1 MSCDR
6 HWKLLLGD
14 FRSLVWGLYV
24 SKVKS
29 KPYTRPIHPFMP
41 VLLWKH
47 SLICT
52 PRPQHKHTH
61 SHCAL
66 PPVKWTIPSKSKS
79 SSMRPVSC
87 SVEKYGNKSSPI
99 PRAPWLIS
107 QPLRGTRWTNCLCL
121 QATSCLIVRFIR
133 EEQELGERQVGA
145 FTCSWRDE
153 ASWGTRGDEWKSE
166 WFHAVPTWSH
176 FFFFYLW
183 CSTVTHQHTEAL
195 SELPENREGSTL
207 FPTSRWKIP
216 QTSARL
222 IKTGLYLTDKQFII
236 FPVRICNAMATL
248 FSATEL
254 VKFLILD
261 SELTENG

>member
-1 MSCDR
+1 MADKPATQR
-6 HWKLLLGD
+6 NTLDQLPLLTSY
-14 FRSLVWGLYV
+14 FM
-24 SKVKS
+24 
-29 KPYTRPIHPFMP
+29 PYRPIHQGGAGAGRATGWCVY
-41 VLLWKH
+41 VLVEGWGELRNTRRWVE
-47 SLICT
+47 I
-52 PRPQHKHTH
+52 
-61 SHCAL
+61 
-66 PPVKWTIPSKSKS
+66 W
-79 SSMRPVSC
+79 MVSC
-87 SVEKYGNKSSPI
+87 
-99 PRAPWLIS
+99 
-107 QPLRGTRWTNCLCL
+107 
-121 QATSCLIVRFIR
+121 
-133 EEQELGERQVGA
+133 
-145 FTCSWRDE
+145 CSDM
-153 ASWGTRGDEWKSE
+153 KP
-166 WFHAVPTWSH
+166 F